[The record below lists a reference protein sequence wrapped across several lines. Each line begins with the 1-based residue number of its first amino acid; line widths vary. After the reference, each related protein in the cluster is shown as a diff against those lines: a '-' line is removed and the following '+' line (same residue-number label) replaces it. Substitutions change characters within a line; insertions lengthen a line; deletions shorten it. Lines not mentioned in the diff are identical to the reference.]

1 MGCREANKHD
11 AFEAEHGYCKKRG
24 VSLHV
29 VEGRYRQQAML
40 YVKRVVALPIVCQLK
55 RPRSL
60 LAALLLSA
68 VACART
74 GLYPGELGEA
84 DPGGDDVGGSSATGG
99 VGAAG
104 KSTGGVPVEPEPT
117 AGKPPISTAGSPS
130 AGSPSAGSPPVP
142 VGEPPVCVP
151 TSETCNGRDDD
162 CDGAVDD
169 LPPTPCPGGG
179 SSFCVAGKQ
188 SQCPKRCD
196 VCVPGSVRVCQNPFC
211 SFWGEQECAADGQ
224 GFGHCREAEP
234 PSECTAVAKK
244 FEHSRQLEQC
254 CLDNGYCCLDEF
266 DLNGNGDRREMLGA
280 CGDVACQ

>member
-1 MGCREANKHD
+1 
-11 AFEAEHGYCKKRG
+11 
-24 VSLHV
+24 
-29 VEGRYRQQAML
+29 ML
-40 YVKRVVALPIVCQLK
+40 YVMRVVALPIVCQLK

-60 LAALLLSA
+60 LAVLILCA

-84 DPGGDDVGGSSATGG
+84 DPGGDDGVGGNLATGG
-99 VGAAG
+99 VATAG

-117 AGKPPISTAGSPS
+117 AGKPPVNTAGAPT
-130 AGSPSAGSPPVP
+130 AGSPPVP
-142 VGEPPVCVP
+142 VGEPSTCVP
-151 TSETCNGRDDD
+151 TTETCNGRDDD

-188 SQCPKRCD
+188 SQCPRRCE

-211 SFWGEQECAADGQ
+211 SFWGEQECAGDGQ

-244 FEHSRQLEQC
+244 FEHSRELEQC

-280 CGDVACQ
+280 CEDIACQ